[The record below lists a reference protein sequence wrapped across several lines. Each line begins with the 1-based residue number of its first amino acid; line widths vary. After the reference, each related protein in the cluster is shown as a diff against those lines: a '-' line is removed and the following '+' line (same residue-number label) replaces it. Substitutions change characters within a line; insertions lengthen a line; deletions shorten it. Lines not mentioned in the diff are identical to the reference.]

1 MNEEFRVLTVRD
13 LDFLDDSKKQV
24 KGMQLWLIR
33 ETDDKSWNGY
43 EVLKVWIPD
52 GHRCEADVTAL
63 THGDMIQIT
72 WDRRGKPVKIELLQK

>member
-13 LDFLDDSKKQV
+13 LDFLDDSKKPV

-33 ETDDKSWNGY
+33 ETDEKPWNGW

-52 GHRCEADVTAL
+52 GSKCESVVVAL
-63 THGDMIQIT
+63 THDDFIRIT
-72 WDRRGKPVKIELLQK
+72 WDRRGKPVNIELLNK